1 MKMSFAE
8 IDEMDLELL
17 LDLVALQTKI
27 EDSLDQ
33 KKKIY
38 YIDEIL
44 G

>member
-1 MKMSFAE
+1 MSFAE

-17 LDLVALQTKI
+17 LDLAALQTKI
-27 EDSLDQ
+27 DDSLDP
-33 KKKIY
+33 KNKIY